1 MLVHKLITRDWAISG
16 VIISNCPNYTVTV
29 QFWLVS
35 HQPTNSGCYNPSCK
49 CVPNGCCKSWTVAVC
64 LSSSLIHL
72 CFVGNVFE
80 YQPYEDGCWERVS
93 LPSDAGTTELWLEQ
107 LVGCRTE
114 QNPNRQSRLVVLESL
129 GIRERTSLW
138 IQPSIK
144 ADWFVT
150 VQVLSSHTMKQ
161 TLSVNNLKKIALDQV
176 LKTKWFNTTT
186 TKLLCLRQGE
196 SFAKKKLLHILS

>member
-1 MLVHKLITRDWAISG
+1 M
-16 VIISNCPNYTVTV
+16 
-29 QFWLVS
+29 
-35 HQPTNSGCYNPSCK
+35 
-49 CVPNGCCKSWTVAVC
+49 AVW
-64 LSSSLIHL
+64 LSSSLIYL
-72 CFVGNVFE
+72 CLVGNVFE
-80 YQPYEDGCWERVS
+80 HQPYEGGCWEK
-93 LPSDAGTTELWLEQ
+93 GFTTKWCRDYRTVTWT
-107 LVGCRTE
+107 VGCRTE

-161 TLSVNNLKKIALDQV
+161 TLSVNNFKTFALDQV

-186 TKLLCLRQGE
+186 TKLLCLRQDE
-196 SFAKKKLLHILS
+196 SFATKIASYFKLKLLLRTCLQWSSALRQDELSQRPSLKTNCRASLLEQTAA